1 MKATGLECCCDTE
14 NSLVPATQDDC
25 VVLFQ
30 IYLYPT
36 KHAEKNILIDS
47 VQYKQWKSR
56 VRLLFI
62 KRFDPK
68 ILDFRDSIAFT
79 IFSIIIEMTRD
90 QIDSV
95 SN

>member
-1 MKATGLECCCDTE
+1 MQQNIWK
-14 NSLVPATQDDC
+14 N
-25 VVLFQ
+25 
-30 IYLYPT
+30 
-36 KHAEKNILIDS
+36 NILIDS
-47 VQYKQWKSR
+47 MQYERREYR

-68 ILDFRDSIAFT
+68 ILDFRDSIAFS